1 MLTKNDISQI
11 KKVIESG
18 LKNYPTK
25 QDLAD
30 QFKNYPTKQNLT
42 SSLKPIKDDISQI
55 RKDTKTIVGFF
66 DREYLELRKRIEK
79 IEFHLNI

>member
-11 KKVIESG
+11 KNVIESG

-25 QDLAD
+25 QD
-30 QFKNYPTKQNLT
+30 LT